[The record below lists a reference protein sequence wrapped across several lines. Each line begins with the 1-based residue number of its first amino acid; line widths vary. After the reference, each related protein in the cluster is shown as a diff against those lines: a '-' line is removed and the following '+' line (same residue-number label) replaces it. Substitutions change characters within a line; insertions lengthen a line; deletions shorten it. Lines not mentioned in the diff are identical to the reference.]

1 MTRQWTRA
9 MSGSESDNN
18 YAGALDSHGN
28 LIFGHTNAPHADA
41 TLLRTIADAVI
52 WSTIDI
58 TSGGGLSLDWFQYI
72 QFGGAAAR
80 TVSGSGFPSG
90 ITNGSRPEIVGTGTF
105 RQHLAPNPSTDADLT
120 IVRWEMD
127 TIDSEGERKVIT
139 PGTTPSLWLGAA
151 PYLGFPAF
159 SPGVPWNYTFG
170 SSFYLRALWEW

>member
-1 MTRQWTRA
+1 
-9 MSGSESDNN
+9 MSGSESDNS
-18 YAGALDSHGN
+18 YTGALDSHGN
-28 LIFGHTNAPHADA
+28 LIFGHTNAPHVDA

-58 TSGGGLSLDWFQYI
+58 TQGGGLSQDWFQYI

-90 ITNGSRPEIVGTGTF
+90 ITTGSRPEIVGTGGF
-105 RQHLAPNPSTDADLT
+105 RQKVHQSAPSVTDLS

-139 PGTTPSLWLGAA
+139 PGTTPSVWLGAV

-159 SPGVPWNYTFG
+159 SPGVPWMYTFG